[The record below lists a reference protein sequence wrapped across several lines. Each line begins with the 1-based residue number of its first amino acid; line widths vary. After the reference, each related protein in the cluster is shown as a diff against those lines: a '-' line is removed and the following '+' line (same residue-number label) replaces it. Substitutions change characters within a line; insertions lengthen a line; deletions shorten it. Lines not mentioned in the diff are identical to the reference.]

1 MLASETQ
8 EIADC
13 LKDTMLKK
21 YGEEAINKHFADT
34 RDTLCYATRDNQ
46 QATMELLN
54 VEADFAI
61 VVGGYNSSN
70 TSHIVELLE
79 ENFKTYF
86 VSDQSKLVS
95 KKKIKHFD
103 INTKIENYTENYI
116 PRKDNV
122 NVILTSGASCPDS
135 VVENVMLKLLSYFD
149 DLAEVDEVISVL

>member
-1 MLASETQ
+1 L
-8 EIADC
+8 
-13 LKDTMLKK
+13 LK
-21 YGEEAINKHFADT
+21 
-34 RDTLCYATRDNQ
+34 
-46 QATMELLN
+46 

-95 KKKIKHFD
+95 KNKIKHFD